1 MTTCDIPDNHIETDT
16 FWLARRF
23 FIYIRGRIFHSVEE
37 IGNQLHCVC
46 GWVET
51 EVKHFFIPIR
61 LHCSYTVFGWYEIN
75 HYRTIKVNQSLL

>member
-1 MTTCDIPDNHIETDT
+1 MTTCDIPDNHVETDT

-61 LHCSYTVFGWYEIN
+61 FIHRVRTV
-75 HYRTIKVNQSLL
+75 RNQSLQYNKG